1 MILFDYTKPKM
12 IVADKGKKI
21 KAKNDN
27 YKKEYIDEESNV
39 IPEHIPY
46 YSTTIFVPDNFTE
59 EMMKELYEE
68 VENEQKDQSNSSPL
82 FYAKTAE
89 IKSYKQFN
97 KKIKSF

>member
-27 YKKEYIDEESNV
+27 YKEEYVDEYGNV

-46 YSTTIFVPDNFTE
+46 YSTTIFVPNDFTE
-59 EMMKELYEE
+59 EMMNELYEE
-68 VENEQKDQSNSSPL
+68 VEDE
-82 FYAKTAE
+82 
-89 IKSYKQFN
+89 
-97 KKIKSF
+97 